1 MATLDNILRHTT
13 VFLSETL
20 LQSDLR
26 HRLFSVF
33 LQRIQSADQSPLNLA
48 VETIENAA
56 SNISI
61 KSSSLILAEKILL
74 SLSENPFSSFLL
86 SLVYTLL
93 RRPVGAA
100 LSLLDVFYTDPS
112 IARLEIA
119 PLVFQDLFL
128 IHLIPILQWYNH
140 KRSRIMSC
148 LSSGYHGD
156 NESVAATKSLSAMS
170 GEQASELKDL
180 EREYEEILDENCRIF
195 AGYFKEVLRAKS
207 GDRFIDPPSVIVQKN
222 EKTDYFVFSKDEE
235 MINEEFGLKNGRYN
249 PIWTD
254 SAEGDKS
261 FKFNRSSKNLSKF
274 PSFYPERV
282 SLKVLTSQRS
292 SIKSKP
298 LGNSNFDSE
307 RESCSSDDSNDP
319 YSTESEA
326 ENEDMNKRMALLNTR
341 QRQYLNEKQPNLG
354 ESSCHP
360 HPLMEDYDNMQSSGK
375 NTPLKDFICPITTH
389 VLEDPV
395 TLETGQTY
403 ERKAIQEWLDR
414 GNATCP
420 ITRQKLHNTQLPK
433 TNYVLKRLIAS
444 WQEKDQNSAHVQT
457 KLNRC
462 EPEYQ
467 PVKKLAPRTSLG
479 SLGSLDGTISELR
492 RAITNL
498 CTSEILSESEMAVLQ
513 IEQFWREGQMVDIQT
528 MLSKPPVV
536 NGFVE
541 ILSNS
546 VDPHVLMAT
555 IFLLSE
561 LGSRDNGVIQTL
573 TRVDT
578 DVECIVAL
586 FQKGL
591 LEAVVLIYLLMP
603 FIGNLAK
610 MELVDSLL
618 KVLISREEDLVSM
631 FMNPK
636 AASVLLLGHLLR
648 NTEDERASKIVKR
661 VTTANVVDAILRSLE
676 AELVEERLSAV
687 LILLSCMQ
695 LDGRCRNMI
704 ADKAE
709 LTHLLGSFIESND
722 ADRFEIIQFLYEL
735 VKLNRRT
742 FNEQVLHIIKN
753 EGTYSSMH
761 SLLIYLQT
769 ALPHQC
775 PVVAGLLLQLDLLA
789 EPRKMSIYR
798 EEAVDVLIM
807 CLRNSDYP
815 DSQIAAA
822 ETLLALQGRFSYSG
836 IPLIREFLLKR
847 AGLDRADSNVAQN
860 DIGYTSNSRETT
872 EEEEAAENWERKMAY
887 SLVSYEFGLLFEA
900 LAEGLKSKSE
910 DLFSACFVSA
920 TWLVYMLTILPDTGI
935 RGAARVCLLKQFVSI
950 FKSSRDTE
958 NKALCLL
965 AMRSFIREPEGLH
978 DLTNH
983 VKDILKG
990 LRELKKS
997 STIAVEIFNL
1007 FSEERESSA
1016 DMWNHKEIT
1025 LEDCSVNGEVSSLVC
1040 FRNKVF
1046 SSHTDGTIK
1055 VWTVKAKI
1063 LHLIQETREHLKAV
1077 TSLVV
1082 QQSAE
1087 KLYSGSL
1094 DRTVR
1099 VWSIHDEGIECEEI
1113 HEMKDHVNNLLVA
1126 NRLACFIPQGAGIK
1140 VYSWNGATKLLNQQK
1155 YAKCLTL
1162 VKGKLYCGCLDN
1174 SIQDIDLPTG
1184 TINSIQSGS
1193 RKLLGKSSPIY
1204 ALQVHDGLL
1213 FSAGTSLDGA
1223 AVKIWNTTNY
1233 SMVGSLQSTLE
1244 VRAMVVSSELIYLGG
1259 KGGIV
1264 EAWCRNK
1271 HNRVE
1276 ALQTGIDGKVLCM
1289 ALDANEE
1296 TLVIGTSD
1304 GKIQGW
1310 RLS

>member
-1 MATLDNILRHTT
+1 M
-13 VFLSETL
+13 
-20 LQSDLR
+20 
-26 HRLFSVF
+26 
-33 LQRIQSADQSPLNLA
+33 
-48 VETIENAA
+48 
-56 SNISI
+56 
-61 KSSSLILAEKILL
+61 SL
-74 SLSENPFSSFLL
+74 
-86 SLVYTLL
+86 
-93 RRPVGAA
+93 
-100 LSLLDVFYTDPS
+100 
-112 IARLEIA
+112 
-119 PLVFQDLFL
+119 
-128 IHLIPILQWYNH
+128 
-140 KRSRIMSC
+140 
-148 LSSGYHGD
+148 
-156 NESVAATKSLSAMS
+156 NESAATKSLSTMS
-170 GEQASELKDL
+170 REQASQLKDL
-180 EREYEEILDENCRIF
+180 ENEYVEILDENCRVF
-195 AGYFKEVLRAKS
+195 AGYFKEVLRAKNQ
-207 GDRFIDPPSVIVQKN
+207 DRFIDPPSVIVQN
-222 EKTDYFVFSKDEE
+222 FEFTKDEE
-235 MINEEFGLKNGRYN
+235 MINQELGLKNGRYN
-249 PIWTD
+249 NPIWAD
-254 SAEGDKS
+254 SIEGDKS
-261 FKFNRSSKNLSKF
+261 FKLNRSSKKLSKF
-274 PSFYPERV
+274 PSFYPQRV
-282 SLKVLTSQRS
+282 SLKVLKSQTS

-298 LGNSNFDSE
+298 LGNSNFDLE
-307 RESCSSDDSNDP
+307 HESCSSDDSNDP
-319 YSTESEA
+319 YSTESKG
-326 ENEDMNKRMALLNTR
+326 ENEDMNKRMPLLNTR
-341 QRQYLNEKQPNLG
+341 QRQYLNEKQPTFG
-354 ESSCHP
+354 ESSCRAD
-360 HPLMEDYDNMQSSGK
+360 PLMESSGK
-375 NTPLKDFICPITTH
+375 NTPPKDFVCPITTH

-403 ERKAIQEWLDR
+403 ERKAIQEWLER

-420 ITRQKLHNTQLPK
+420 ITRQKLHSTQLPK

-444 WQEKDQNSAHVQT
+444 WQEKDQNSTPVQMQ
-457 KLNRC
+457 LNRC
-462 EPEYQ
+462 EPDHQ
-467 PVKKLAPRTSLG
+467 PVKKPAPHTGLG
-479 SLGSLDGTISELR
+479 GQGSLDGTISELC

-498 CTSEILSESEMAVLQ
+498 CTSEILRESEMAVLQ
-513 IEQFWREGQMVDIQT
+513 IEQFWREGQMIDIQT

-591 LEAVVLIYLLMP
+591 LEAVVLISLLMP
-603 FIGNLAK
+603 FIGNLAE
-610 MELVDSLL
+610 MELLDSLL
-618 KVLISREEDLVSM
+618 KVLVSWEEDLVSM

-636 AASVLLLGHLLR
+636 SASVLLLRHVLR

-661 VTTANVVDAILRSLE
+661 FTSAKVIEAILGSLE
-676 AELVEERLSAV
+676 AELVEERQSAV
-687 LILLSCMQ
+687 LILLRCMQ
-695 LDGRCRNMI
+695 QDGRCRNVI

-709 LTHLLGSFIESND
+709 LTHLLESFIESND
-722 ADRFEIIQFLYEL
+722 ADRFEIIQFLSEL
-735 VKLNRRT
+735 VKLNRA

-753 EGTYSSMH
+753 EGTYSTMH

-769 ALPHQC
+769 ALPDQC
-775 PVVAGLLLQLDLLA
+775 PVVAGLILQLDLLA

-807 CLRNSDYP
+807 CLKNSDYP

-822 ETLLALQGRFSYSG
+822 ETLLVLQGRFSYSG
-836 IPLIREFLLKR
+836 KPLIREFLLKR
-847 AGLDRADSNVAQN
+847 AGLDQTDSNVVQN
-860 DIGYTSNSRETT
+860 DTRYLSSSQESM
-872 EEEEAAENWERKMAY
+872 EEEQAAEDWERKMAF

-900 LAEGLKSKSE
+900 LADGLKSKSA
-910 DLFSACFVSA
+910 DLFSACFLSA
-920 TWLVYMLTILPDTGI
+920 TWLVDMLTILPDTGI

-965 AMRSFIREPEGLH
+965 ALRSFIREPEGLH
-978 DLTNH
+978 DIIIH

-997 STIAVEIFNL
+997 STMAVEVFNL

-1016 DMWNHKEIT
+1016 DMWNHKEIA
-1025 LEDCSVNGEVSSLVC
+1025 LEDCSINGEVSSIVS

-1055 VWTVKAKI
+1055 VWTVKAKS
-1063 LHLIQETREHLKAV
+1063 LHLIQEIRDHLKAV

-1082 QQSAE
+1082 LQSGE

-1099 VWSIHDEGIECEEI
+1099 VWSIQDEGIESEEI
-1113 HEMKDHVNNLLVA
+1113 HEMKDHVNNLLVS
-1126 NRLACFIPQGAGIK
+1126 NSLSCFIPQGAGIK
-1140 VYSWNGATKLLNQQK
+1140 VHSWNGATKLLNQQK

-1204 ALQVHDGLL
+1204 AIQVHDGLL
-1213 FSAGTSLDGA
+1213 FSAGTSLDGS
-1223 AVKIWNTTNY
+1223 AVKIWNTANY
-1233 SMVGSLQSTLE
+1233 SMVGSLQSPLE
-1244 VRAMVVSSELIYLGG
+1244 VRTMAVSSELIYLGG

-1264 EAWCRNK
+1264 EAWCKKK

-1276 ALQTGIDGKVLCM
+1276 TLQTGINGKVVCM
-1289 ALDANEE
+1289 ALDTNEE

-1304 GKIQGW
+1304 GRIQAW

>member
-1 MATLDNILRHTT
+1 MATSSPSDNVLRHTT

-20 LQSDLR
+20 LQSELR

-33 LQRIQSADQSPLNLA
+33 LQSCKEMDLGPLNLE
-48 VETIENAA
+48 VETIENAV
-56 SNISI
+56 STSSSSI
-61 KSSSLILAEKILL
+61 KSTSLRLAEKTLL
-74 SLSENPFSSFLL
+74 SFSENQFSSFLL

-93 RRPVGAA
+93 RRPVDAA
-100 LSLLDVFYTDPS
+100 LSLLDVFYIDPS

-119 PLVFQDLFL
+119 PIVFEELFL
-128 IHLIPILQWYNH
+128 IHLIPILEWYNDQ
-140 KRSRIMSC
+140 RSKIMSC
-148 LSSGYHGD
+148 SISLSSM
-156 NESVAATKSLSAMS
+156 SV
-170 GEQASELKDL
+170 EQASELKEL
-180 EREYEEILDENCRIF
+180 ERQYEEILDENCRVF
-195 AGYFKEVLRAKS
+195 AGYFKEVLQAKN
-207 GDRFIDPPSVIVQKN
+207 GDMLIDPPSLIVLQRN
-222 EKTDYFVFSKDEE
+222 EKSDSFEFSKDGE

-254 SAEGDKS
+254 SAEGDK
-261 FKFNRSSKNLSKF
+261 FKLNKSSKNLSKF

-292 SIKSKP
+292 STKSKP
-298 LGNSNFDSE
+298 LGNSNFDSDHE
-307 RESCSSDDSNDP
+307 PCSSDDSNDR
-319 YSTESEA
+319 YSTA
-326 ENEDMNKRMALLNTR
+326 FKEDMNKRMALLNTR
-341 QRQYLNEKQPNLG
+341 QRQYANEKQPILG

-360 HPLMEDYDNMQSSGK
+360 YPSMEDYDNMKSSGK
-375 NTPLKDFICPITTH
+375 NTPPKDFVCPITTD

-395 TLETGQTY
+395 TLETVQTY
-403 ERKAIQEWLDR
+403 ERKAILEWLER

-444 WQEKDQNSAHVQT
+444 WQEQDQNSAPVQT

-462 EPEYQ
+462 EAEYQ
-467 PVKKLAPRTSLG
+467 PPAPRS
-479 SLGSLDGTISELR
+479 SSDCTISELR

-498 CTSEILSESEMAVLQ
+498 CTTEILRESEMAVLQ
-513 IEQFWREGQMVDIQT
+513 IEKFWREGQMVDIQT
-528 MLSKPPVV
+528 ILSKPPVI

-546 VDPHVLMAT
+546 VDPHVLIAT

-578 DVECIVAL
+578 DVEFIVDL
-586 FQKGL
+586 FHKGL
-591 LEAVVLIYLLMP
+591 LEAVVLIYLLRP
-603 FIGNLAK
+603 FIGNLAE
-610 MELVDSLL
+610 MELLDSLL
-618 KVLISREEDLVSM
+618 KVVISREEDLVSM
-631 FMNPK
+631 FMKPK
-636 AASVLLLGHLLR
+636 ACAVLLLGHVLR

-661 VTTANVVDAILRSLE
+661 VTSEKVVEAILGSLE
-676 AELVEERLSAV
+676 AELVEEQLSAV
-687 LILLSCMQ
+687 FILLRSMQ

-709 LTHLLGSFIESND
+709 LTHLLESFVESDD

-735 VKLNRRT
+735 VQLNRRT

-769 ALPHQC
+769 ALPNQC

-815 DSQIAAA
+815 DSQIRAA

-836 IPLIREFLLKR
+836 KPLIREFLLKR
-847 AGLDRADSNVAQN
+847 AGLHRSDSNVAKN
-860 DIGYTSNSRETT
+860 DIRYLNNDSQETT
-872 EEEEAAENWERKMAY
+872 EEEEAAKDWERKMAF

-900 LAEGLKSKSE
+900 LAEGLKSKSA
-910 DLFSACFVSA
+910 DLFSACLVSA

-958 NKALCLL
+958 TKALCLL
-965 AMRSFIREPEGLH
+965 ALRSFISEPEGLH
-978 DLTNH
+978 DLTNY

-997 STIAVEIFNL
+997 STMAVEIFNL

-1016 DMWNHKEIT
+1016 DMWNHKEIA
-1025 LEDCSVNGEVSSLVC
+1025 LVDCSINGEVSSNVC

-1046 SSHTDGTIK
+1046 SGHTDGTIK
-1055 VWTVKAKI
+1055 V
-1063 LHLIQETREHLKAV
+1063 H
-1077 TSLVV
+1077 
-1082 QQSAE
+1082 
-1087 KLYSGSL
+1087 
-1094 DRTVR
+1094 
-1099 VWSIHDEGIECEEI
+1099 
-1113 HEMKDHVNNLLVA
+1113 
-1126 NRLACFIPQGAGIK
+1126 
-1140 VYSWNGATKLLNQQK
+1140 SWNGSTKLLNQQK
-1155 YAKCLTL
+1155 YAKCSTL

-1174 SIQDIDLPTG
+1174 SIQDIDLPTD

-1223 AVKIWNTTNY
+1223 AVKIWNTANY

-1244 VRAMVVSSELIYLGG
+1244 IRAMAISLELIYLGG

-1264 EAWCRNK
+1264 EAWCRKK
-1271 HNRVE
+1271 HNKVE
-1276 ALQTGIDGKVLCM
+1276 ALQTGTNGKVICM

-1304 GKIQGW
+1304 GRIQAW
-1310 RLS
+1310 RLG

>member
-1 MATLDNILRHTT
+1 
-13 VFLSETL
+13 
-20 LQSDLR
+20 
-26 HRLFSVF
+26 
-33 LQRIQSADQSPLNLA
+33 
-48 VETIENAA
+48 
-56 SNISI
+56 
-61 KSSSLILAEKILL
+61 
-74 SLSENPFSSFLL
+74 
-86 SLVYTLL
+86 
-93 RRPVGAA
+93 
-100 LSLLDVFYTDPS
+100 
-112 IARLEIA
+112 
-119 PLVFQDLFL
+119 
-128 IHLIPILQWYNH
+128 
-140 KRSRIMSC
+140 
-148 LSSGYHGD
+148 
-156 NESVAATKSLSAMS
+156 
-170 GEQASELKDL
+170 
-180 EREYEEILDENCRIF
+180 
-195 AGYFKEVLRAKS
+195 
-207 GDRFIDPPSVIVQKN
+207 
-222 EKTDYFVFSKDEE
+222 
-235 MINEEFGLKNGRYN
+235 MINQDYGLKNRRYK

-254 SAEGDKS
+254 SVERDKS
-261 FKFNRSSKNLSKF
+261 VMKLNRSSKEFSKF
-274 PSFYPERV
+274 LSFYPQRV
-282 SLKVLTSQRS
+282 SLKALTSQRS

-298 LGNSNFDSE
+298 SNFDLE
-307 RESCSSDDSNDP
+307 HESCSSDDSNDLCSNEP
-319 YSTESEA
+319 KA
-326 ENEDMNKRMALLNTR
+326 EYEDMNKRMSLLNTR
-341 QRQYLNEKQPNLG
+341 HTQYLNEKQPIFG

-360 HPLMEDYDNMQSSGK
+360 DALMESSGK
-375 NTPLKDFICPITTH
+375 NTPPKDFVCPITTH
-389 VLEDPV
+389 VLEEPV
-395 TLETGQTY
+395 TLESGQTY
-403 ERKAIQEWLDR
+403 ERKAIQEWLER

-420 ITRQKLHNTQLPK
+420 ITRQKLHSIQLPK

-444 WQEKDQNSAHVQT
+444 WQEKDQNSAPLH
-457 KLNRC
+457 RC
-462 EPEYQ
+462 EPENQ
-467 PVKKLAPRTSLG
+467 PVKKPAPRTILRG
-479 SLGSLDGTISELR
+479 LGSLDGTISELC

-498 CTSEILSESEMAVLQ
+498 CTSEILRESEMAVLQ

-546 VDPHVLMAT
+546 VDPDVLMAA

-561 LGSRDNGVIQTL
+561 LGSRYNSVIQTL

-591 LEAVVLIYLLMP
+591 LEAVVLIYLLKP
-603 FIGNLAK
+603 FIENLAE
-610 MELVDSLL
+610 MELLHSLL

-631 FMNPK
+631 FMKPK
-636 AASVLLLGHLLR
+636 SASVLLLGHALK
-648 NTEDERASKIVKR
+648 NIEDERASKIVKR
-661 VTTANVVDAILRSLE
+661 LTSAKVIEAILCSLE
-676 AELVEERLSAV
+676 AELFEERLSAV
-687 LILLSCMQ
+687 VILLRCMQ
-695 LDGRCRNMI
+695 QDGRCRNMI

-709 LTHLLGSFIESND
+709 LTHLLESFIESND
-722 ADRFEIIQFLYEL
+722 ADRFEIIRFLSEM
-735 VKLNRRT
+735 VKLNRA

-769 ALPHQC
+769 ALPDQC

-807 CLRNSDYP
+807 CLKNSDYP

-822 ETLLALQGRFSYSG
+822 DTLLALQGRFSYSG
-836 IPLIREFLLKR
+836 KPLIREILVKR
-847 AGLDRADSNVAQN
+847 AGLDRTDSNAAQN
-860 DIGYTSNSRETT
+860 DTGYLSSSQEAV
-872 EEEEAAENWERKMAY
+872 EEELAAEDWERKMAF

-900 LAEGLKSKSE
+900 LADGLKSKSE
-910 DLFSACFVSA
+910 HLFSACFLSA

-965 AMRSFIREPEGLH
+965 ALRSFISEPEGLH
-978 DLTNH
+978 DLTIH
-983 VKDILKG
+983 VKDILKS

-997 STIAVEIFNL
+997 STLAVEVFNL

-1016 DMWNHKEIT
+1016 DMWTHKEIA
-1025 LEDCSVNGEVSSLVC
+1025 LEDCSVTGEVSSIVC
-1040 FRNKVF
+1040 VRNKVF

-1055 VWTVKAKI
+1055 VWTVKAKS
-1063 LHLIQETREHLKAV
+1063 LHLIQEIRDHLKAV

-1082 QQSAE
+1082 LQSGE

-1099 VWSIHDEGIECEEI
+1099 VWSIQDEGIECEEV
-1113 HEMKDHVNNLLVA
+1113 HEMKDHVNNLLVS
-1126 NRLACFIPQGAGIK
+1126 NSLSCFIPQGAGIK
-1140 VYSWNGATKLLNQQK
+1140 VHSWNGATKLLNQQK

-1162 VKGKLYCGCLDN
+1162 VKGKLYCGCADN

-1204 ALQVHDGLL
+1204 AIQVHDGQL
-1213 FSAGTSLDGA
+1213 FSAATSLDGA
-1223 AVKIWNTTNY
+1223 VVKIWNTSSY
-1233 SMVGSLQSTLE
+1233 SMVGSLQSTID
-1244 VRAMVVSSELIYLGG
+1244 VRTMAVSSELIYLGG

-1264 EAWCRNK
+1264 EAWCKKK

-1276 ALQTGIDGKVLCM
+1276 TLQTGINGKVVSM
-1289 ALDANEE
+1289 ALDTNEE

-1304 GKIQGW
+1304 GRIQVW